1 MPTLCASRVSSLHA
15 DMKTHSDMK
24 THRLHI
30 AGFTAIE
37 LMVVVAIVAVLAKIA
52 APSFSSLIA
61 TQRAGSSTTELHIA
75 MIKTRSEA
83 TKRNANVWLC
93 PKTSGGSGWKDGW
106 QIQVSDCSSLAVTT
120 LDNHSPVVGSTISG
134 PASVE
139 YQSSGRV
146 QGSSTPAFNV
156 TSNSGSSS
164 TQKYLCVGLSGR
176 PLVQATS
183 CS

>member
-1 MPTLCASRVSSLHA
+1 
-15 DMKTHSDMK
+15 MK
-24 THRLHI
+24 THRLHS

-37 LMVVVAIVAVLAKIA
+37 LIVVVTIFGVLAMIA

-61 TQRAGSSTTELHIA
+61 AQRAGSFATDLQIA

-93 PKTSGGSGWKDGW
+93 PKTSGASGWKDGW

-120 LDNHSPVVGSTISG
+120 LDNHSPVSGSTISG
-134 PASVE
+134 PASVV

-146 QGSSTPAFNV
+146 QGGSTPAFNV

-176 PLVQATS
+176 PLVQTSS